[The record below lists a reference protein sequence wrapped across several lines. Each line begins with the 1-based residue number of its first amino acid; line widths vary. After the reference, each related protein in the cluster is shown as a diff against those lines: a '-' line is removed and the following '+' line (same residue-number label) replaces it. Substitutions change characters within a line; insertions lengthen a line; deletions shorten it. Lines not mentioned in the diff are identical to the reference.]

1 VPPSLAPSLALPSVA
16 VPSLAIPSFTS
27 DKELEAAL
35 PSTYKG
41 VALRKISF
49 VGSDLFRQ
57 STPQTQQ
64 LTAVLASLGKTPADL
79 SFAIASDPTGK
90 LAVGFAAYRVK
101 GVDASRWLPAF
112 ESVASAQEP
121 GTTVTQLTAD
131 GKTVTRITNPKTTNA
146 SYVWPQGDVLFVV
159 FTAVPSLVD
168 DAVAAMP

>member
-1 VPPSLAPSLALPSVA
+1 M
-16 VPSLAIPSFTS
+16 
-27 DKELEAAL
+27 ELEAAL
-35 PSTYKG
+35 PSSYKG
-41 VALRKISF
+41 IPLRKISF

-79 SFAIASDPTGK
+79 SFAIATDPTGK

-101 GVDASRWLPAF
+101 GVDAARWLSSL
-112 ESVASAQEP
+112 ESIATAQAP
-121 GTTVTQLTAD
+121 GTTVTQLGAG

-146 SYVWPQGDVLFVV
+146 SYVWPQGDVLFLV
-159 FTAVPSLVD
+159 FTADPSLVN